1 MTSKLQKQSGVSMLG
16 VLFVIVVLAIFG
28 LIGLKVVPTYV
39 EYRAVDNAVMK
50 ARTATGPV
58 TEVRK
63 SFTSSAIIDDITSI
77 NANDLEITKEGS
89 ETVISYA
96 YTKKIPLFG
105 PSSLVIDY
113 AGTTKG
119 R

>member
-1 MTSKLQKQSGVSMLG
+1 MASKLQTQRGVSMLG
-16 VLFVIVVLAIFG
+16 VLFVIIVLAIFG
-28 LIGLKVVPTYV
+28 MVGLKVIPTYV
-39 EYRAVDNAVMK
+39 EYRAVDKAVLK
-50 ARTATGPV
+50 ARTVTGPV

-77 NANDLEITKEGS
+77 QASDLEITKEGN

-96 YTKKIPLFG
+96 YTRKIPLVG